1 MSWIANFHFI
11 RPEWL
16 LALIPAVVIAVLLFR
31 RYQRSTAWADT
42 IDPELMPF
50 LLVQPT
56 KKPSVNPLP
65 ILLLAWVVSIL
76 AVAGP
81 TTQKIPQPIL

>member
-56 KKPSVNPLP
+56 K
-65 ILLLAWVVSIL
+65 
-76 AVAGP
+76 
-81 TTQKIPQPIL
+81 